1 MLQGCACLWPLLFLD
16 NEDGVQT
23 IVNLINAQHGL
34 SLTPD
39 DVVSLG
45 KATIN
50 DEKEFNR
57 RAGFTKQDDQLPDM
71 FDEKLPPP
79 QRGLGFLHR

>member
-1 MLQGCACLWPLLFLD
+1 MAFAVLD

-23 IVNLINAQHGL
+23 IVDMLNGQYGL

-39 DVVSLG
+39 DVVALG
-45 KATIN
+45 KSILN

-57 RAGFTKQDDQLPDM
+57 NAGFTRLDDQLPEM
-71 FDEKLPPP
+71 FHGKFPPHNVDWGFSADELEKTLD
-79 QRGLGFLHR
+79 F

>member
-1 MLQGCACLWPLLFLD
+1 MAFAVLD

-23 IVNLINAQHGL
+23 IVDMINARYGL

-45 KATIN
+45 KSILN

-57 RAGFTKQDDQLPDM
+57 RAGFTKIDDQLPDM
-71 FDEKLPPP
+71 FDVKFPPHNTEWDFSTDEL
-79 QRGLGFLHR
+79 QETLNF